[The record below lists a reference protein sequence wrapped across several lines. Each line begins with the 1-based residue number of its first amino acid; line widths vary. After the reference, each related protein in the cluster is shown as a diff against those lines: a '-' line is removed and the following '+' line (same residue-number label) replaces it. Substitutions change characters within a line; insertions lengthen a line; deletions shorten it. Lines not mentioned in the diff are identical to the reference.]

1 MKKLVL
7 LSRIKTEATQPQQK
21 CNMCA
26 RIVFIALL
34 WDMITQYCTDV
45 EFIPR
50 E

>member
-1 MKKLVL
+1 MSLIESNQNKNV
-7 LSRIKTEATQPQQK
+7 T
-21 CNMCA
+21 CA

-45 EFIPR
+45 ELIPR